1 MDNKKIAIVTGASTG
16 IGKYISTALAKE
28 GYKVYLLS
36 RNLEK
41 LEKVKKSIEESGG
54 EAEVYQIDLSII
66 QQVKDFIVLFRKNN
80 ESLNVLVN
88 CAAIWHSDSEAF
100 ANKDYST
107 FEQKTVIDTMNVG
120 IMALVILTHG
130 LIDIMPKDSSII
142 NISGTFENGAKGWL
156 PYYVS
161 KKAIEDLTIGL
172 SEEVKSKSIK
182 VNCISPSDTSTA
194 AYRKFFPE
202 YIKDSIS
209 PQVVTHEVLNA
220 INADYT
226 GVIKVVKKTN

>member
-16 IGKYISTALAKE
+16 IGKHISTELAKE

-120 IMALVILTHG
+120 IMAPVILTHG

-209 PQVVTHEVLNA
+209 PQVVAQEVLNA